1 MATVV
6 EEKVELTEE
15 EAPMV
20 EVGFDPETIDGKG
33 EGNEEKKEEE

>member
-33 EGNEEKKEEE
+33 EDNEEKKKEE

>member
-6 EEKVELTEE
+6 EEIVEFTEE

-33 EGNEEKKEEE
+33 EDIEEKKEEE

>member
-1 MATVV
+1 MATVI

-33 EGNEEKKEEE
+33 EDIEEKKEEE